1 MNLKNALWVNGILMV
16 AAVGCATTPSEVRV
30 QGIAVPSSWV
40 ERAEK
45 GDDENQAQACLA
57 LAKKLW
63 ERDSMESL
71 RYLRHGAELRDADCV
86 RQYLAHAE
94 SASVNLSQRLYARL
108 FIEGL
113 LRKGSIKT
121 KDGEDIRG
129 ELYYQ
134 LCWAWRYTEPRCA
147 PKTKQILQA
156 MVDSGVASAQARSTF
171 IAQLLQE
178 TGVRPGARSQ
188 EVQMYAGESADEM
201 KSWLQVP
208 LAGDRRATGD
218 WAVSEANVWGGGSD
232 RLFLAANVLGFLVN
246 AQGEPSFRGTQ
257 LWICNL
263 GTSPVYITSL
273 AAGLNNHEILPGR
286 EEVIPL
292 VAAGFGKAESTTGI
306 PLNARHPR
314 ILR

>member
-1 MNLKNALWVNGILMV
+1 MNLKNALWLNGILIV
-16 AAVGCATTPSEVRV
+16 AGCSATSSEVRV
-30 QGIAVPSSWV
+30 QGIAVPGSWI

-45 GDDENQAQACLA
+45 GDDDSQAQACLA

-63 ERDSMESL
+63 ERDSLESL
-71 RYLRHGAELRDADCV
+71 RYLRHGAELRDAECC

-113 LRKGSIKT
+113 LRKGAVRT

-147 PKTKQILQA
+147 SKTKQVLQA
-156 MVDSGVASAQARSTF
+156 MVDSGAAPAQARSTF
-171 IAQLLQE
+171 IAQLIQE
-178 TGVRPGARSQ
+178 TGVRPGAPSQ
-188 EVQMYAGESADEM
+188 EIQLYAGESADEM

-208 LAGDRRATGD
+208 LGGDRRATGD

-273 AAGLNNHEILPGR
+273 AVGLNNHEVLPGR
-286 EEVIPL
+286 EEMIPL
-292 VAAGFGKAESTTGI
+292 ATNGLGKTEPTTGI
-306 PLNARHPR
+306 ALSARHPR